1 MSVKLTM
8 VALRV
13 LALFFHGHTQMY
25 IELPSLGFLVL
36 TKVPI
41 CLMLV
46 LGERARK
53 PQTQQSPEKSHFM
66 CNT

>member
-1 MSVKLTM
+1 MGVKLTM

-41 CLMLV
+41 FNACS
-46 LGERARK
+46 R
-53 PQTQQSPEKSHFM
+53 
-66 CNT
+66 

>member
-1 MSVKLTM
+1 MGVKLTM

-36 TKVPI
+36 IVPI
-41 CLMLV
+41 FNACS
-46 LGERARK
+46 R
-53 PQTQQSPEKSHFM
+53 
-66 CNT
+66 